1 MTDTV
6 RSILNDPV
14 TTHMRTDPTRLKVG
28 LTVAGALDY
37 VRKTPTTG
45 RVVYFYVVDD
55 DDRLKGVVPTRRLLM
70 AEPAT
75 PVEDVMIR
83 QVVAIPQSATVLD
96 ACEFFTLH
104 KLLAFPVVDDQKRLI
119 GLVDVDLYTEEL
131 IDLDRQ
137 EGTDDLFL
145 PIDVPWG
152 RFAVLSACFL
162 AAHALLASWS
172 LPDGI
177 AMVVKGGII
186 VAIAIAL
193 AASPLTFPQHRA
205 LVTEWLVRRRN

>member
-1 MTDTV
+1 M
-6 RSILNDPV
+6 LV
-14 TTHMRTDPTRLKVG
+14 TLLYVWWIPRE
-28 LTVAGALDY
+28 GALGAAKASFAALV
-37 VRKTPTTG
+37 VRLG
-45 RVVYFYVVDD
+45 YFAAVGC
-55 DDRLKGVVPTRRLLM
+55 K
-70 AEPAT
+70 
-75 PVEDVMIR
+75 
-83 QVVAIPQSATVLD
+83 
-96 ACEFFTLH
+96 FF
-104 KLLAFPVVDDQKRLI
+104 
-119 GLVDVDLYTEEL
+119 
-131 IDLDRQ
+131 
-137 EGTDDLFL
+137 

-205 LVTEWLVRRRN
+205 LVTEWLARRRN